1 VKRNWIG
8 VLVGLALG
16 AAATWLLTHRHAASA
31 EHGEAHKDEA
41 KEHDEAH
48 GPNVVKLSREM
59 QTNAGLQT
67 AVPLPAQVK
76 PEVKG
81 YGRVLDPTPLVAA
94 ALDIDTARN
103 ALAVSSKEHARIKA
117 LFGQNQN
124 ASQQA
129 LEIAEAAMKRDQLAL
144 EGARVRL
151 LTTTGRAVAERN
163 DLAVLV
169 PSLASLNTALVRL
182 DLLPGQSWTPVAGA
196 RVAPLT
202 SSETSLEVEFVGSAP
217 SADPQAQG
225 LAFLF
230 LLKTNAPAPGTAMVG
245 YLPASG
251 EAEKG
256 WRIPRSA
263 VIRHAGAAWVY
274 EQTSDETFERILVT
288 LTRPLEEGWLVTDG
302 LSATNRLVVA
312 GAQTLLSE
320 QLKGAGGEE

>member
-1 VKRNWIG
+1 
-8 VLVGLALG
+8 
-16 AAATWLLTHRHAASA
+16 
-31 EHGEAHKDEA
+31 
-41 KEHDEAH
+41 
-48 GPNVVKLSREM
+48 M
-59 QTNAGLQT
+59 QTNAGVQT
-67 AVPLPAQVK
+67 ALPLPAEVK
-76 PEVKG
+76 PEIKG
-81 YGRVLDPTPLVAA
+81 YGRVADPTPLVAA
-94 ALDIDTARN
+94 VLDIDTAQN

-129 LEIAEAAMKRDQLAL
+129 LDTAEAAVKRDRLAL
-144 EGARVRL
+144 EAARARL
-151 LTTTGRAVAERN
+151 FTTTGRAVAERN
-163 DLAVLV
+163 DLPALA
-169 PSLASLNTALVRL
+169 PSLASLHTALVRI

-196 RVAPLT
+196 RVAPFT
-202 SSETSLEVEFVGSAP
+202 ASGNSLEVEFVGSAP

-245 YLPASG
+245 YLPAAG

-263 VIRHAGAAWVY
+263 VIRHEGAAWVY
-274 EQTSDETFERILVT
+274 EQTSDETFERVLVILR
-288 LTRPLEEGWLVTDG
+288 RPLEDGWLVTDG

>member
-1 VKRNWIG
+1 M
-8 VLVGLALG
+8 
-16 AAATWLLTHRHAASA
+16 WLFTSRHAASA
-31 EHGEAHKDEA
+31 EHGEEHKGEA

-48 GPNVVKLSREM
+48 GPTVVKLSREM
-59 QTNAGLQT
+59 QTNAGLQS
-67 AVPLPAQVK
+67 ALPAPAEMK
-76 PEVKG
+76 PEIKG
-81 YGRVLDPTPLVAA
+81 YGRVLDPAPLVAA
-94 ALDIDTARN
+94 LLDIDTAQN
-103 ALAVSSKEHARIKA
+103 ALAISSKDHARTKA

-129 LEIAEAAMKRDQLAL
+129 LDTAEAAVKRDQLLL
-144 EGARVRL
+144 EAARVRL
-151 LTTTGRAVAERN
+151 LTTTGRAFAERT
-163 DLAVLV
+163 DLPGLAQ
-169 PSLASLNTALVRL
+169 SLASLNTALARI
-182 DLLPGQSWTPVAGA
+182 DLLPGQSWEPTPGA

-202 SSETSLEVEFVGSAP
+202 ASEKWVEAELVGVAP

-245 YLPASG
+245 SLPASG

-263 VIRHAGAAWVY
+263 VIRYEGAAWVY
-274 EQTSDETFERILVT
+274 EQTGEETFERVLVA
-288 LTRPLEEGWLVTDG
+288 LKRPLEDGWLVTDG
-302 LSATNRLVVA
+302 LSATNRLVIA